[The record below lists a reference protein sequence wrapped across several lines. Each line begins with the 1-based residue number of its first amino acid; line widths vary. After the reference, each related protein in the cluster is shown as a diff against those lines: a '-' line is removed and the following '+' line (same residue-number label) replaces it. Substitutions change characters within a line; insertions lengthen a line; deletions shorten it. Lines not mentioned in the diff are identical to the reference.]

1 MKSVGSFLRLIP
13 QLERRREAAGG
24 SAAAVAPYD
33 LLALKAKDTQLL
45 IMLPALNRQTRK
57 LKVLFHLCPSRVG
70 TQPSAHTPHHAAHG
84 FFQDPSLFPDMPCKS
99 HVCMRRTVVRSVC
112 LASGSLGV
120 SSVDAPHLL
129 HVSTTECG

>member
-1 MKSVGSFLRLIP
+1 VSIDWPKFGMESQAQAATWRLSEDNYDLVQSMEGVMKSVGSFLRLIP

-57 LKVLFHLCPSRVG
+57 LK
-70 TQPSAHTPHHAAHG
+70 A
-84 FFQDPSLFPDMPCKS
+84 
-99 HVCMRRTVVRSVC
+99 RSKLSPGKLV
-112 LASGSLGV
+112 
-120 SSVDAPHLL
+120 
-129 HVSTTECG
+129 T

>member
-57 LKVLFHLCPSRVG
+57 LKVRSQLSPSRLG
-70 TQPSAHTPHHAAHG
+70 TPNSPNLHSAQAHAPCDAAHEAFSVLVNCPTG
-84 FFQDPSLFPDMPCKS
+84 LANRMSACCAPSYPP
-99 HVCMRRTVVRSVC
+99 VCPADRF
-112 LASGSLGV
+112 LGV
-120 SSVDAPHLL
+120 PS
-129 HVSTTECG
+129 

>member
-1 MKSVGSFLRLIP
+1 MEGVMKSVGSFLRLIP

-57 LKVLFHLCPSRVG
+57 LK
-70 TQPSAHTPHHAAHG
+70 A
-84 FFQDPSLFPDMPCKS
+84 
-99 HVCMRRTVVRSVC
+99 RSKLSPGKLV
-112 LASGSLGV
+112 
-120 SSVDAPHLL
+120 
-129 HVSTTECG
+129 T